1 MICQPLGHLLGP
13 GSWVPGLVPRFN
25 LVFMQLDFW
34 DPDPGTR
41 QPLGHLLG
49 PGSWVSGPGSRTQ
62 DLGPKTRLAD
72 LFCDWFFKIGRG
84 QEFRMLCSF
93 LFIYI
98 GAFFAH
104 QATIPVFIATANLIL
119 SSKFNY
125 CHLPNQ

>member
-49 PGSWVSGPGSRTQ
+49 PGSRVPGPGSRTQ

-84 QEFRMLCSF
+84 RDF
-93 LFIYI
+93 
-98 GAFFAH
+98 
-104 QATIPVFIATANLIL
+104 
-119 SSKFNY
+119 
-125 CHLPNQ
+125 